1 MTNKELASIMYPDVT
16 KTIDDYEEIYPERNL
31 KEGAIV
37 SRFAPS
43 PTGFVH
49 MGSLLTAFIE
59 RKFPKDTDGV
69 FYLRI
74 EDTDQKRSVENG
86 IQGII
91 DDLKNFDIT
100 IDEGVVSE
108 TEEKGNYGPYIQTK
122 RLDIYKTFAK
132 YLVENDYAYPCF
144 CSSEDIEEI
153 RKRQE
158 KNKDRIGY
166 YGRFAKCRY
175 LSNEERAEKIKNGE
189 SYVLRLKST
198 GDFNRKIVVNDCVRG
213 KVEFP
218 ENDID
223 HILIKSDGIPVYHF
237 AHVVDDH
244 LMRTTH
250 VMRGEE
256 WFPSTP
262 LHIELFKKFGFKV
275 PKYAHLG
282 LVMKIDEDGTRRKL
296 SKRKDPEAAV
306 SFYHEKGIPIE
317 AVKLYLTTIANSN
330 FESWYDA
337 NKDKTIDDFKLDF
350 KKISASGTLFDLDK
364 MLNISKNYISRL
376 KASEVYEASL
386 KWALEFDKELYDLLT
401 KYKAYSINLFNIERE
416 QKKPRKDY
424 SCYSDIKN
432 QIWYMY
438 DELFDTTE
446 NVYSNVEIKKY
457 YNSDILFDYINN
469 YYNSNDTK
477 DEWYE
482 KVKQLATK
490 YGFAANVK
498 DYKENPDDYNGH
510 VGDVCEFIRVA
521 ITSLTM
527 TPDLYELLRLLGE
540 DRIKNRFN
548 KFSEYMKNSK

>member
-16 KTIDDYEEIYPERNL
+16 KTIEDYEEMYPERNL

-59 RKFPKDTDGV
+59 RKFPKDTGGV

-108 TEEKGNYGPYIQTK
+108 SEEKGNYGPYIQTK
-122 RLDIYKTFAK
+122 RLDIYNTFAK

-144 CSSEDIEEI
+144 CSSEDIEDI

-175 LSNEERAEKIKNGE
+175 LSNEDRAEKIKNGE

-198 GDFNRKIVVNDCVRG
+198 GDFNKKIVVNDCVRG

-244 LMRTTH
+244 LMHTTH

-364 MLNISKNYISRL
+364 LLNISKNYISRL

-386 KWALEFDKELYDLLT
+386 KWAEEFDKELYDLLV
-401 KYKAYSINLFNIERE
+401 KYKDYSINLFNIERE

-424 SCYSDIKN
+424 SCYSDIKS

-438 DELFDTTE
+438 DELFETRE
-446 NVYSNVEIKKY
+446 NVYNSIEIKDY
-457 YNSDILFDYINN
+457 YNSDILLDYINN
-469 YYNSNDTK
+469 YYSDSDTK
-477 DEWYE
+477 EQWYE

-490 YGFAANVK
+490 YGFASNVK
-498 DYKENPDDYNGH
+498 DYKESPDNYKGH
-510 VGDVCEFIRVA
+510 VGDICEFIRVA

-527 TPDLYELLRLLGE
+527 TPDLYELLKLLGK
-540 DRIKNRFN
+540 DRIMNRFN
-548 KFSEYMKNSK
+548 KFNEYMKNSK

>member
-1 MTNKELASIMYPDVT
+1 MTNKELANIMYPNVT
-16 KTIDDYEEIYPERNL
+16 KTIDDYEKMYPERNL
-31 KEGAIV
+31 KGGAIV

-59 RKFPKDTDGV
+59 RKFPKDTGGV

-108 TEEKGNYGPYIQTK
+108 NEEKGNYGPYIQS
-122 RLDIYKTFAK
+122 RRIEIYNTFAK

-166 YGRFAKCRY
+166 YGRFARCRN
-175 LSNEERAEKIKNGE
+175 LTNEERAEKIKNGE

-198 GDFNRKIVVNDCVRG
+198 GDFNKKITINDCVRG
-213 KVEFP
+213 KIDYP

-275 PKYAHLG
+275 PRYAHLG
-282 LVMKIDEDGTRRKL
+282 LVMKIDEDGSRRKL

-376 KASEVYEASL
+376 KASEVYDASL
-386 KWALEFDKELYDLLT
+386 KWAEEFDKELYDLLV
-401 KYKAYSINLFNIERE
+401 KYKEYSINLFNIERE

-438 DELFDTTE
+438 DELFDKKE
-446 NVYSNVEIKKY
+446 DIYKDVEIKDY
-457 YNSDILFDYINN
+457 YASDILFDYINN
-469 YYNSNDTK
+469 YYDDNDTK
-477 DEWYE
+477 EQWYE
-482 KVKQLATK
+482 KVKDLAVK

-498 DYKENPDDYNGH
+498 DYKENPSDYKGH

-527 TPDLYELLRLLGE
+527 TPDLYELLKLLG
-540 DRIKNRFN
+540 KNRVYSRIERFSKHIESN
-548 KFSEYMKNSK
+548 K

>member
-16 KTIDDYEEIYPERNL
+16 KTIDDYDEIYPERNL

-401 KYKAYSINLFNIERE
+401 KYKDYSINLFNIERE

>member
-1 MTNKELASIMYPDVT
+1 M
-16 KTIDDYEEIYPERNL
+16 
-31 KEGAIV
+31 
-37 SRFAPS
+37 
-43 PTGFVH
+43 
-49 MGSLLTAFIE
+49 
-59 RKFPKDTDGV
+59 
-69 FYLRI
+69 
-74 EDTDQKRSVENG
+74 
-86 IQGII
+86 
-91 DDLKNFDIT
+91 
-100 IDEGVVSE
+100 
-108 TEEKGNYGPYIQTK
+108 
-122 RLDIYKTFAK
+122 
-132 YLVENDYAYPCF
+132 
-144 CSSEDIEEI
+144 
-153 RKRQE
+153 
-158 KNKDRIGY
+158 
-166 YGRFAKCRY
+166 
-175 LSNEERAEKIKNGE
+175 
-189 SYVLRLKST
+189 
-198 GDFNRKIVVNDCVRG
+198 
-213 KVEFP
+213 
-218 ENDID
+218 
-223 HILIKSDGIPVYHF
+223 ILITVYHF

-282 LVMKIDEDGTRRKL
+282 LVMKIDEDGTKRKL

-401 KYKAYSINLFNIERE
+401 KYKDYSINLFNIERE

-438 DELFDTTE
+438 DELFDTKE

>member
-1 MTNKELASIMYPDVT
+1 MTNKDLAEIMYPNVT
-16 KTIDDYEEIYPERNL
+16 KTIDDYEKMYPERNL
-31 KEGAIV
+31 PEGAIV

-59 RKFPKDTDGV
+59 RKMPKDTNGV

-100 IDEGVVSE
+100 IDEGVISE
-108 TEEKGNYGPYIQTK
+108 TEEKGLYGPYIQSK
-122 RLDIYKTFAK
+122 RLEIYNTFAK

-144 CSSEDIEEI
+144 CSSEDIEKI
-153 RKRQE
+153 RENQE

-166 YGRFAKCRY
+166 YGKFAKCRC
-175 LSNEERAEKIKNGE
+175 LSNEERIKRIQNGQ

-198 GDFNRKIVVNDCVRG
+198 GDFNKRIIINDCVRG
-213 KVEFP
+213 KIECP

-223 HILIKSDGIPVYHF
+223 HVLIKSDGIPVYHF

-262 LHIELFKKFGFKV
+262 LHIELFRKFGFKV

-282 LVMKIDEDGTRRKL
+282 LVMKVDENGSRRKL

-306 SFYHEKGIPIE
+306 SYYHEKGIPIE

-350 KKISASGTLFDLDK
+350 KKISASGTLFDIDK

-376 KASEVYEASL
+376 KAVEVYEASL
-386 KWALEFDKELYDLLT
+386 NWAKEFDSELYELLT
-401 KYKAYSINLFNIERE
+401 KYKNYSINLFNIERE

-424 SCYSDIKN
+424 SCWSDIKN

-438 DELFDTTE
+438 DEMFNTKE
-446 NVYSNVEIKKY
+446 AVYEDVEIKNY
-457 YNSDILFDYINN
+457 FDSNILLDYIDN
-469 YYNSNDTK
+469 YYSDTDTK
-477 DEWYE
+477 DEWYQ
-482 KVKQLATK
+482 KVKTLATSH
-490 YGFAANVK
+490 GFASEVK
-498 DYKENPDDYNGH
+498 LYNENPDNYKGH
-510 VGDVCEFIRVA
+510 VGDVCEYIRVSV
-521 ITSLTM
+521 TSLTK
-527 TPDLYELLRLLGE
+527 TPDLYELLKLLGK
-540 DRIKNRFN
+540 DRIKERII
-548 KFSEYMKNSK
+548 KFIEYTK

>member
-1 MTNKELASIMYPDVT
+1 MTNKDLAEVMYPNVT
-16 KTIDDYEEIYPERNL
+16 KTILDYEKIYPERDL

-91 DDLKNFDIT
+91 DDLANFDIT
-100 IDEGVVSE
+100 IDEGVISE
-108 TEEKGNYGPYIQTK
+108 TEEKGSYGPYTQTK
-122 RLDIYKTFAK
+122 RKEIYETFAK

-144 CSSEDIEEI
+144 CSAEDIESI
-153 RKRQE
+153 RTMQE
-158 KNKDRIGY
+158 KHKHRIGY
-166 YGRFAKCRY
+166 YGKFAKCRNM
-175 LSNEERAEKIKNGE
+175 SNEERIARIKNGE

-198 GDFNRKIVVNDCVRG
+198 GDFNKKITINDCVRG
-213 KVEFP
+213 KIDYP

-223 HILIKSDGIPVYHF
+223 HVLIKSDGIPVYHF

-282 LVMKIDEDGTRRKL
+282 LVMKIDEDGSRRKL

-306 SFYHEKGIPIE
+306 SFYHEKGIPTE
-317 AVKLYLTTIANSN
+317 AVKLYLTTIANTN
-330 FESWYDA
+330 FEAWYDQ
-337 NKDKTIDDFKLDF
+337 NKDKTIDDFKLEF

-364 MLNISKNYISRL
+364 LINISKNYMSRL
-376 KASEVYEASL
+376 KANEVYEG
-386 KWALEFDKELYDLLT
+386 ALAWSEEFDIEFAKLLKNNKDYAT
-401 KYKAYSINLFNIERE
+401 SVFNIERE
-416 QKKPRKDY
+416 QKKPRKDFAMY
-424 SCYSDIKN
+424 SEIK
-432 QIWYMY
+432 QSVWYMFK
-438 DELFDTTE
+438 ELFDGSSYAE
-446 NVYSNVEIKKY
+446 EINEDNLEVIK
-457 YNSDILFDYINN
+457 DYFKN
-469 YYNSNDTK
+469 YYNGNDSK
-477 DEWYE
+477 EEWYNKLKDIAE
-482 KVKQLATK
+482 K
-490 YGFAANVK
+490 YGYAKEVK
-498 DYKENPDDYNGH
+498 EYKENPENFKGH
-510 VGDVCEFIRVA
+510 VGDICEMIRYA
-521 ITSLTM
+521 ITSLHQ
-527 TPDLYELLRLLGE
+527 TPDLYEIEKILGKEEINRRLSLLEAR
-540 DRIKNRFN
+540 
-548 KFSEYMKNSK
+548 

>member
-401 KYKAYSINLFNIERE
+401 KYKDYSINLFNIERE

-438 DELFDTTE
+438 DELFDTKE

-469 YYNSNDTK
+469 YYNSNDPK

-482 KVKQLATK
+482 KVKRLATK

>member
-189 SYVLRLKST
+189 RYVLRLKST

-401 KYKAYSINLFNIERE
+401 KYKDYSINLFNIERE

-438 DELFDTTE
+438 DELFDTKE

-527 TPDLYELLRLLGE
+527 TPDLYELLKLLGE

>member
-198 GDFNRKIVVNDCVRG
+198 GDFNKKIVVNDCVRG

-401 KYKAYSINLFNIERE
+401 KYKDYSINLFNIERE

-438 DELFDTTE
+438 DELFDIKE

-527 TPDLYELLRLLGE
+527 TPDLYELLKLLGE

>member
-1 MTNKELASIMYPDVT
+1 MTNKDLANIMYPNVT
-16 KTIDDYEEIYPERNL
+16 KTIDDYEKMYPERNL
-31 KEGAIV
+31 PEGAIV

-59 RKFPKDTDGV
+59 RKMPKDTNGV
-69 FYLRI
+69 FFLRI

-108 TEEKGNYGPYIQTK
+108 TEEKGIYGPYIQSK
-122 RLDIYKTFAK
+122 RLDIYNTFAK

-153 RKRQE
+153 REKQE

-166 YGRFAKCRY
+166 YGEFAKCRC
-175 LSNEERAEKIKNGE
+175 LTNEERIKRIQNGD
-189 SYVLRLKST
+189 SYVLRIKST
-198 GDFNRKIVVNDCVRG
+198 GDFNKRITINDCVRG
-213 KVEFP
+213 KIEYP

-262 LHIELFKKFGFKV
+262 LHIELFRKFGFKV

-282 LVMKIDEDGTRRKL
+282 LVMKIDETGSRRKL

-306 SFYHEKGIPIE
+306 SYYHEKGIPIE

-350 KKISASGTLFDLDK
+350 KKISASGTLFDIDK

-376 KASEVYEASL
+376 KATEVYESTL
-386 KWALEFDKELYDLLT
+386 NWAKEFDNELYKLLT
-401 KYKAYSINLFNIERE
+401 KYKDYSISLFNIERE

-424 SCYSDIKN
+424 SCWSDIKN

-438 DELFDTTE
+438 DEIFNTKEDVYNKVELKDYFDSSILLDYID
-446 NVYSNVEIKKY
+446 NY
-457 YNSDILFDYINN
+457 YSDI
-469 YYNSNDTK
+469 DTK
-477 DEWYE
+477 DEWYNKIKE
-482 KVKQLATK
+482 LAISH
-490 YGFAANVK
+490 GFAGEVK
-498 DYKENPDDYNGH
+498 TYNENPDCYKGH
-510 VGDVCEFIRVA
+510 VGDVCEYIRVSV
-521 ITSLTM
+521 TSLTK
-527 TPDLYELLRLLGE
+527 TPDLYELLKLLDK
-540 DRIKNRFN
+540 DRIKERIL
-548 KFSEYMKNSK
+548 KFINSTK

>member
-337 NKDKTIDDFKLDF
+337 NKDKTIDDFKLYF

-482 KVKQLATK
+482 KVKQLAIK

>member
-438 DELFDTTE
+438 DELFDIKE

>member
-401 KYKAYSINLFNIERE
+401 KYKDYSINLFNIERE

-438 DELFDTTE
+438 DELFDTKE

-469 YYNSNDTK
+469 YYNSNDPK

-498 DYKENPDDYNGH
+498 DYKENPNDYNGH

>member
-198 GDFNRKIVVNDCVRG
+198 GDFNKKIVVNDCVRG

-401 KYKAYSINLFNIERE
+401 KYKDYSINLFNIERE

-438 DELFDTTE
+438 DELFDTKE

-527 TPDLYELLRLLGE
+527 TPDLYELLKLLGE

>member
-1 MTNKELASIMYPDVT
+1 MTNKDLANIMYPNVT
-16 KTIDDYEEIYPERNL
+16 KTIDDYEKMYPERNL
-31 KEGAIV
+31 PEGAIV

-59 RKFPKDTDGV
+59 RKMPKDTNGV
-69 FYLRI
+69 FFLRI

-91 DDLKNFDIT
+91 DDLNNFDIT

-108 TEEKGNYGPYIQTK
+108 SEEKGIYGPYIQSK
-122 RLDIYKTFAK
+122 RLDIYNTFAK

-144 CSSEDIEEI
+144 CSAQDIEEI
-153 RKRQE
+153 RQKQE

-166 YGRFAKCRY
+166 YGEFAKCRC
-175 LSNEERAEKIKNGE
+175 LSNEERIKRIQNGD
-189 SYVLRLKST
+189 SYVLRIKST
-198 GDFNRKIVVNDCVRG
+198 GDFNKRITINDCVRG
-213 KVEFP
+213 KIEYP

-262 LHIELFKKFGFKV
+262 LHIELFRKFGFKV

-282 LVMKIDEDGTRRKL
+282 LVMKIDETGSRRKL

-306 SFYHEKGIPIE
+306 SYYHEKGIPIE

-350 KKISASGTLFDLDK
+350 KKISASGTLFDIDK

-376 KASEVYEASL
+376 KATEVYESTL
-386 KWALEFDKELYDLLT
+386 NWAKEFDNELYELLT
-401 KYKAYSINLFNIERE
+401 KYKDYSISLFNVERE

-424 SCYSDIKN
+424 SCWSDIKN

-438 DELFDTTE
+438 DEIFNSKEEIYKD
-446 NVYSNVEIKKY
+446 VEIKSY
-457 YNSDILFDYINN
+457 FDSNILIDYIDN
-469 YYNSNDTK
+469 YYSDTDTK
-477 DEWYE
+477 DEWYS
-482 KVKQLATK
+482 KIKALAISH
-490 YGFAANVK
+490 GFAGEVK
-498 DYKENPDDYNGH
+498 SYNETPDNYKGH
-510 VGDVCEFIRVA
+510 VGDVCEYIRVA
-521 ITSLTM
+521 TTSLTK
-527 TPDLYELLRLLGE
+527 TPDLYELLKLLGK
-540 DRIKNRFN
+540 DRIKERILRFSN
-548 KFSEYMKNSK
+548 YIK